1 LRTIDSFAQVLED
14 DFSEPLGEE
23 GRRVIGIIR
32 RGSQKMDQLIV
43 GLLEFSRAGREHLDL
58 RRIDMTALAGS
69 AAAEVVAAY
78 TGPKAHIEIGELPA
92 AAGDATVVRQVW
104 CNLIGNALKYSAKR
118 PEPRIKIS
126 GRIEEREA
134 VYQVEDNGAG
144 FDMRYADRLFGV
156 FQRLHRTE
164 DFSGTGVGLAI
175 VHRIIARH
183 GGRIWAQ
190 GALDAGA
197 CFQFALPIGA
207 PEAPAP

>member
-1 LRTIDSFAQVLED
+1 
-14 DFSEPLGEE
+14 
-23 GRRVIGIIR
+23 
-32 RGSQKMDQLIV
+32 
-43 GLLEFSRAGREHLDL
+43 
-58 RRIDMTALAGS
+58 MTALAGS

-78 TGPKAHIEIGELPA
+78 TGPKAHIEIAELPA

-197 CFQFALPIGA
+197 CFQFALPIAA
-207 PEAPAP
+207 PEAQAP